1 MGMITQLFAVLFG
14 GHRHALRETV
24 EVFRENSEAASQR
37 GHAFQMAALAQLAAE
52 FNHPSKGLFDRLV
65 DGLNRLPRPL
75 FALGTLALLVSAM
88 TDPVWFAA
96 RMQGIALVPE
106 PLWWLFGVIV
116 AFYFGARHQAKGQ
129 DFQRD
134 LARSLARLPAVMQ
147 NLETLGA
154 HQSPSDPGLHAV
166 FEISSPP
173 TDTNPALVSW
183 QKAQGQKA
191 LVD

>member
-14 GHRHALRETV
+14 GQRNALRETV
-24 EVFRENSEAASQR
+24 EVFRENSEAASER
-37 GHAFQMAALAQLAAE
+37 GHAFQMAALAQLASE
-52 FNHPSKGLFDRLV
+52 FEQPSGGLFDRLV

-134 LARSLARLPAVMQ
+134 LARSLARLPVAVQ
-147 NLETLGA
+147 NLQRLQDHNLSAEADSETVAEITPHPL
-154 HQSPSDPGLHAV
+154 DP
-166 FEISSPP
+166 
-173 TDTNPALVSW
+173 NPALITW
-183 QKAQGQKA
+183 QQAQGQQ
-191 LVD
+191 VQGQ